1 MWGPWVGPPPR
12 LLAPLLEAAWLGRD
26 NPVPR
31 GSTSPARGS
40 FSSFALV
47 TLLGMVAEL
56 TTSGGDVSEGEFQ
69 RETGV
74 PPSWDLSEH
83 QLLTPG
89 HQEPDSLWASS
100 DKNWM
105 WERFHLER
113 AGLSL
118 QRASNLG
125 ADPQPSGPAAHL

>member
-1 MWGPWVGPPPR
+1 MVSVTVSLWGQSPASWAGPGAPCGGPRGPWVGPPAR

-31 GSTSPARGS
+31 GSASPARGS

-56 TTSGGDVSEGEFQ
+56 TTSGGDISGGEFQ

-74 PPSWDLSEH
+74 PPS
-83 QLLTPG
+83 
-89 HQEPDSLWASS
+89 
-100 DKNWM
+100 
-105 WERFHLER
+105 
-113 AGLSL
+113 
-118 QRASNLG
+118 LG
-125 ADPQPSGPAAHL
+125 SV